1 VVGLFCGWALSWR
14 PLTDILKKKT
24 DLAAVIGMD
33 IPPSRYHTLEV
44 YMPEETVRFS
54 LDELTF
60 CVRESC
66 RSCADM
72 TAEFSDLSVGS
83 ARLPEGWKAARLWNQ
98 VIVRTKRG
106 RDLLELAR
114 RRGVLEFR
122 EVPAGNLE
130 KLKAASLNKKKAA
143 SRPPGQSGA
152 GDRMGQAG

>member
-1 VVGLFCGWALSWR
+1 
-14 PLTDILKKKT
+14 
-24 DLAAVIGMD
+24 MD

-44 YMPEETVRFS
+44 YMPEETVRIS
-54 LDELTF
+54 LDEVIP

-66 RSCADM
+66 RSCGDM

-83 ARLPEGWKAARLWNQ
+83 ARLPEGWETARAWNQ

-122 EVPAGNLE
+122 EVPAGQSG
-130 KLKAASLNKKKAA
+130 KAEGGLPEQEEGGGPS
-143 SRPPGQSGA
+143 SGQSDA